1 MNLSMGHL
9 HQYRF
14 LKAKY
19 DHKWIPKRDEIN
31 YKRNCIVPLS
41 KVAYIFPWIID
52 KNLKS
57 NDHKTRVW

>member
-19 DHKWIPKRDEIN
+19 DHECIPKRDEI
-31 YKRNCIVPLS
+31 I
-41 KVAYIFPWIID
+41 
-52 KNLKS
+52 
-57 NDHKTRVW
+57 